1 MFAIS
6 AQTYF
11 RLCLF
16 VPLLVPL
23 PFLLFKGD
31 AGLSSMFMAQLV
43 FGMPPYVLVF
53 VLPLLFL
60 FGKMSERQIV
70 MGFIFFPIIYPL
82 VFGLFWSVAPNF
94 INSMTITL
102 SNTSQWVFTSIMFP
116 AAYSMLFL
124 SGNIIRNMLLGE
136 TGLREQRVAAV
147 LCADIK
153 TINQSMDKDN
163 GDIAKSVSD
172 YQESL
177 EQIINEH
184 RGQRTNRAGDNIVVE
199 FTSVI
204 NAVKC
209 GMSLQQKIKEINKEH
224 SSQDAI
230 HLGMG
235 INLGEVKSKGKD
247 IRGRGFT
254 VATRLEDLAQAG
266 DICISGTVY
275 DRIKKKLI
283 FNYDYLGEQTF
294 QEIDSPVRAYRL
306 KLDAV
311 EPATTIETTP
321 TVKLTIPDKP
331 SIAVLP
337 FDNMS
342 ADPEQEY
349 FSDGITED
357 ILTDLSKLS
366 GLLVISRHSTFV
378 YKGKSVSAQQVSQDL
393 GVRYVLEGSVR
404 KAGNRIRI
412 SAQLIDAITD
422 DHLWADRFDR
432 ELEDVFAVQDEV
444 SRKIV
449 DALKLNL
456 TDLEDQRLGHI
467 GTDNL
472 EACDLLLQAREQ
484 FNSFT
489 PENINDAIKLTSQ
502 VIELDPNYAEAY
514 TSKARMILFTLIT
527 GMNPSVEETLEP
539 ALALS
544 RKAIELDNL
553 LPRAHATLAWALMW
567 HREIDEAITEIERAV
582 ELDPNDADTLM
593 WQSMILSSAGRGK
606 EALEAIEK
614 AMRINPHYQVVYIF
628 AFGNAYFCLGQYEEA
643 VFHYDRGI
651 ERNPNFMPNYL
662 LKLAA
667 LSSLDKNDELI
678 ATRNEILKINPDF
691 RVSPVYVFF
700 NDKRLYKLQIDAFTK
715 AGLMIDNGSK
725 NGHGGLA

>member
-1 MFAIS
+1 VMFAIS

-43 FGMPPYVLVF
+43 FGMPPYVLMF

-147 LCADIK
+147 LCADIR
-153 TINQSMDKDN
+153 TNNQSMDKDN

-254 VATRLEDLAQAG
+254 VATRLEELAEAG
-266 DICISGTVY
+266 EIYISGTVY
-275 DRIKKKLI
+275 DRIKRKLI
-283 FNYDYLGEQTF
+283 FNYEYLGEQTF

-311 EPATTIETTP
+311 EPTTAIETTP
-321 TVKLTIPDKP
+321 SVKLTIPDKP

-378 YKGKSVSAQQVSQDL
+378 YKGKSISAQQVSQEL

-404 KAGNRIRI
+404 KAGNKVRIT
-412 SAQLIDAITD
+412 AQLIDATNN
-422 DHLWADRFDR
+422 DHIWADRFDR
-432 ELEDVFAVQDEV
+432 NLDDIFALQDEV

-449 DALKLNL
+449 DALKLHL
-456 TDLEDQRLGHI
+456 TELEEQRLGHI
-467 GTDNL
+467 GTDNI
-472 EACDLLLQAREQ
+472 EACDLLMQAREQ
-484 FNSFT
+484 FNTFT
-489 PENINDAIKLTSQ
+489 TEGINNTIDWASQ

-514 TSKARMILFTLIT
+514 TTKSRVILFTFIT
-527 GMNPSVEETLEP
+527 GMSKTTEETLSS
-539 ALALS
+539 AMVLA
-544 RKAIELDNL
+544 RKAVELDDL
-553 LPRAHATLAWALMW
+553 LPGAHATLAWSLMW
-567 HREIDEAITEIERAV
+567 HREIDEAISEIERAV

-606 EALEAIEK
+606 ESLVSIDK

-628 AFGNAYFCLGQYEEA
+628 ALGNVYFCLGQYEEA
-643 VFHYDRGI
+643 NLHYNKGI
-651 ERNPNFMPNYL
+651 ERNPNFLPNYL
-662 LKLAA
+662 LKMGA
-667 LSSLDKNDELI
+667 LSSLDKKDELI
-678 ATRNEILKINPDF
+678 ATRNAILKINPDYQAT
-691 RVSPVYVFF
+691 PYLNYF
-700 NDKRLYKLQIDAFTK
+700 NDERLRNILLDANTK
-715 AGLMIDNGSK
+715 VGISI
-725 NGHGGLA
+725 

>member
-1 MFAIS
+1 VMFAIS

-70 MGFIFFPIIYPL
+70 MGFIFFPIVYPL

-163 GDIAKSVSD
+163 EEIANSISD

-209 GMSLQQKIKEINKEH
+209 GMSLQQMFKEINKEH

-378 YKGKSVSAQQVSQDL
+378 YKGKSISAQQVSQEL

-404 KAGNRIRI
+404 KAGDKVRIT
-412 SAQLIDAITD
+412 AQLIDATNN
-422 DHLWADRFDR
+422 DHIWADRFDR
-432 ELEDVFAVQDEV
+432 NLDDIFALQDEV

-449 DALKLNL
+449 DALKLHL
-456 TDLEDQRLGHI
+456 TDLEEQRLGHI
-467 GTDNL
+467 GTDNI
-472 EACDLLLQAREQ
+472 EACDLLMQAREQ
-484 FNSFT
+484 FNTFT
-489 PENINDAIKLTSQ
+489 TEGINNTIDWASQ

-514 TSKARMILFTLIT
+514 TTKSRVILFTFIT
-527 GMNPSVEETLEP
+527 GMSKTTEETLSS
-539 ALALS
+539 AMVLA
-544 RKAIELDNL
+544 RKAVELDDL
-553 LPRAHATLAWALMW
+553 LPGAHATLAWSLMW
-567 HREIDEAITEIERAV
+567 HREIDEAISEIERAV

-606 EALEAIEK
+606 ESLESIDK

-628 AFGNAYFCLGQYEEA
+628 ALGNVYFCLGQYEEA
-643 VFHYDRGI
+643 NLHYNKGI
-651 ERNPNFMPNYL
+651 ERNPNFLPNYL
-662 LKLAA
+662 LKMGA
-667 LSSLDKNDELI
+667 LSSLDKKDELI
-678 ATRNEILKINPDF
+678 ATRNAILKINPDYQAT
-691 RVSPVYVFF
+691 PYLNYF
-700 NDKRLYKLQIDAFTK
+700 NDERLRNILLDANTK
-715 AGLMIDNGSK
+715 VGISI
-725 NGHGGLA
+725 

>member
-43 FGMPPYVLVF
+43 FGMPPYVLMF

-70 MGFIFFPIIYPL
+70 MGFIFFPIVYPL

-147 LCADIK
+147 LCADIR
-153 TINQSMDKDN
+153 TNNQSMDKDN

-172 YQESL
+172 YQETL

-209 GMSLQQKIKEINKEH
+209 GMSLQQMFKEINKEH

-378 YKGKSVSAQQVSQDL
+378 YKGKSISAQQVSQEL

-404 KAGNRIRI
+404 KAGDKVRIT
-412 SAQLIDAITD
+412 AQLIDATNN
-422 DHLWADRFDR
+422 DHIWADRFDR
-432 ELEDVFAVQDEV
+432 NLDDIFALQDEV

-449 DALKLNL
+449 DALKLHL
-456 TDLEDQRLGHI
+456 TDLEEQRLGHI
-467 GTDNL
+467 GTDNI
-472 EACDLLLQAREQ
+472 EACDLLMQAREQ
-484 FNSFT
+484 FNTFT
-489 PENINDAIKLTSQ
+489 TEGINNTIDWASQ

-514 TSKARMILFTLIT
+514 TTKSRVILFTFIT
-527 GMNPSVEETLEP
+527 GMSKTTEETLSS
-539 ALALS
+539 AMVLA
-544 RKAIELDNL
+544 RKAVELDDL
-553 LPRAHATLAWALMW
+553 LPGAHATLAWSLMW
-567 HREIDEAITEIERAV
+567 HREIDEAISEIERAV
-582 ELDPNDADTLM
+582 KLDPNDADTLM

-606 EALEAIEK
+606 ESLESIDK

-628 AFGNAYFCLGQYEEA
+628 ALGNVYFCLGQYEEA
-643 VFHYDRGI
+643 NLHYNKGI
-651 ERNPNFMPNYL
+651 ERNPNFLPNYL
-662 LKLAA
+662 LKMGA
-667 LSSLDKNDELI
+667 LSSLDKKDELI
-678 ATRNEILKINPDF
+678 ATRNAILKINPDYQAT
-691 RVSPVYVFF
+691 PYLNYF
-700 NDKRLYKLQIDAFTK
+700 NDERLRNILLDANTK
-715 AGLMIDNGSK
+715 VGISI
-725 NGHGGLA
+725 

>member
-1 MFAIS
+1 MS

-16 VPLLVPL
+16 VPLIVPL
-23 PFLLFKGD
+23 PFLVFKGD
-31 AGLSSMFMAQLV
+31 EGLSSMFMVQLV

-70 MGFIFFPIIYPL
+70 IGIIFFPIIFPL
-82 VFGLFWSVAPNF
+82 AFGLFWMIAPNF
-94 INSMTITL
+94 ITTMTITL

-136 TGLREQRVAAV
+136 TGLLEQRMAAV
-147 LCADIK
+147 LSADIK
-153 TINQSMDKDN
+153 TNNQFMDKDN
-163 GDIAKSVSD
+163 GEFSKSVSD
-172 YQESL
+172 YQEAL

-184 RGQRTNRAGDNIVVE
+184 RGQRTNRAGDNVVVE
-199 FTSVI
+199 FTSVL

-209 GMSLQQKIKEINKEH
+209 GMSLQQKIKEINKEQ
-224 SSQDAI
+224 SPQDEI
-230 HLGMG
+230 HLGIG

-247 IRGRGFT
+247 IRGRGVT
-254 VATRLEDLAQAG
+254 VATRLEDLAEAG

-283 FNYDYLGEQTF
+283 FSYDYLGEQTF
-294 QEIDSPVRAYRL
+294 QAIDSPVRVYRL
-306 KLDAV
+306 KLDAA
-311 EPATTIETTP
+311 EPKTELATE
-321 TVKLTIPDKP
+321 VKLTIPDKP

-378 YKGKSVSAQQVSQDL
+378 YKGKSVSTQQVGQDL

-404 KAGNRIRI
+404 RAGNRIRI
-412 SAQLIDAITD
+412 TAQLVDAITN
-422 DHLWADRFDR
+422 DHIWADRYDR
-432 ELEDVFAVQDEV
+432 ELEDVFTLQDEV

-456 TDLEDQRLGHI
+456 TDLEEQRLGHI
-467 GTDNL
+467 GTHNI

-484 FNSFT
+484 FTLFT
-489 PENINDAIKLTSQ
+489 TEGVNNAIELASQ

-514 TSKARMILFTLIT
+514 TTKSRVILFTFIT
-527 GMNPSVEETLEP
+527 GMSKTAEETLSS
-539 ALALS
+539 AMVLA
-544 RKAIELDNL
+544 RKAVELDDL
-553 LPRAHATLAWALMW
+553 LPGAHATLAWSLMW
-567 HREIDEAITEIERAV
+567 HREIDEAISEIERAV

-606 EALEAIEK
+606 EALESIEK

-628 AFGNAYFCLGQYEEA
+628 ALGNAYFCLSHYEEA
-643 VFHYDRGI
+643 NFHYNRGI
-651 ERNPNFMPNYL
+651 ERNPNFLPNYL
-662 LKLAA
+662 LKMGA

-678 ATRNEILKINPDF
+678 ATRNTILKINPDF

-700 NDKRLYKLQIDAFTK
+700 NDKRLHKLQTDAFTK
-715 AGLMIDNGSK
+715 AGMMIDNGVK